1 MGGCKTVN
9 GAYRYRYAPF
19 FVPTHSALAPPLGE
33 LSTKVTERAFR
44 THFPSPSSL
53 RSATSPKGRGK
64 GCLGGIEMHPI
75 CLRRYFSF

>member
-53 RSATSPKGRGK
+53 RHLSQRERGK